1 MMALV
6 SATFRPLPAPRR
18 PKRLDYGDRLDQAI
32 SICQEWRIPILHAH
46 LKLEPLVLEPGGANG
61 VPRPARKVQD
71 ISYHA

>member
-6 SATFRPLPAPRR
+6 PATFLPLPAPWR

-32 SICQEWRIPILHAH
+32 SICEEWRMPILLAY

-61 VPRPARKVQD
+61 V
-71 ISYHA
+71 S